1 MMAGVFKTKLMSR
14 FKIGQKVVC
23 VNNKIWRRSTDKIDF
38 PEWGPRYGNIVT
50 CNGDDPDWPGSIFL
64 LEWPTSPDRGII
76 CSFVESNFAPL
87 MDITELTSILE
98 SVPQT
103 ESV

>member
-1 MMAGVFKTKLMSR
+1 MSR
-14 FKIGQKVVC
+14 FKPGQQIVC
-23 VNNKIWRRSTDKIDF
+23 ICNKIWRRSNDKMNF
-38 PEWGPRYGNIVT
+38 PKWGPQYGSIVT

-64 LEWPTSPDRGII
+64 KEWPTSPDTGVT
-76 CSFVESNFAPL
+76 CSFVECNFAPL
-87 MDITELTSILE
+87 MDISELTSILE